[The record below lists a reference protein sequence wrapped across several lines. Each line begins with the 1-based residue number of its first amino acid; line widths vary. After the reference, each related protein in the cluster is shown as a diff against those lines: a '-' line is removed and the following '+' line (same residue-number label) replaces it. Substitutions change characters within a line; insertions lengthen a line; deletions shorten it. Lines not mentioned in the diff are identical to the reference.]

1 MMALPSEQ
9 CIRALGEKLKKVKES
24 KVGID
29 LGNIAYRITKQNNKS
44 KWYMSDNVVSKEI
57 TFLNSLSKLQGI
69 SITTRGEHDTKNH
82 SIKYP
87 AISFENKEAVKVFL
101 KEMIECKAI
110 LNSIF
115 CYAGSGRIY
124 KQIQKEIFGSKK

>member
-1 MMALPSEQ
+1 MASASEQ
-9 CIRALGEKLKKVKES
+9 CIRTLGMKLKNVENS
-24 KVGID
+24 KVVID
-29 LGNIAYRITKQNNKS
+29 LAKIASKITKQNAKTN
-44 KWYMSDNVVSKEI
+44 WYMSTNTLLKEI
-57 TFLNSLSKLQGI
+57 NFLNSLGRLQGI